1 MKWTLIALSL
11 TATLL
16 SCLDAKAVVN
26 IYGPGGMT
34 CAKYSQSTDSD
45 KDDFKYWGLGYVSGI
60 NSMKNLDIVRGKDQ
74 ASMFQWIDNYCKN
87 NPQSTYNGAVDSL
100 IIEINKLQVP

>member
-1 MKWTLIALSL
+1 MKWSLIAVTLTSL
-11 TATLL
+11 FCPPVMA
-16 SCLDAKAVVN
+16 AVN

-34 CAKYSQSTDSD
+34 CARYTQSPDSD
-45 KDDFKYWGLGYVSGI
+45 KDDFKYWGLGYISGI

-74 ASMFQWIDNYCKN
+74 ASMFQWIDNYCKS

-100 IIEINKLQVP
+100 IIEINKLQVPSS